1 MIDLKFYKEGRDGI
15 LRVAST
21 MSVNVETRVTVYVY
35 RVQQCVALQRQQHR
49 TLNCSVREPVHPAS
63 SLSLQDFLLSSF
75 ARRSLMGNIYFE
87 GLNHL
92 GAGVQPFSCRIN
104 STKDQYSNSNVGLFN
119 CILGTMNVHQLQDQ
133 SIQIGPFPSRKIISQ
148 KWRIIEKIIN
158 RFYYKII
165 SKLLESLRNSYIQY
179 SIYLIFHNISFPF
192 LYLIHVFQGNHIE

>member
-1 MIDLKFYKEGRDGI
+1 MEFF
-15 LRVAST
+15 ASH
-21 MSVNVETRVTVYVY
+21 
-35 RVQQCVALQRQQHR
+35 QRCRLTQKRASRFTYTEFSNASLCNAQQHR

-133 SIQIGPFPSRKIISQ
+133 SIRLVHFHPGKLYRKNG
-148 KWRIIEKIIN
+148 E
-158 RFYYKII
+158 
-165 SKLLESLRNSYIQY
+165 
-179 SIYLIFHNISFPF
+179 
-192 LYLIHVFQGNHIE
+192 

>member
-1 MIDLKFYKEGRDGI
+1 MEFF
-15 LRVAST
+15 ASH
-21 MSVNVETRVTVYVY
+21 
-35 RVQQCVALQRQQHR
+35 QRCRLTQKRASRFTYTEFSNASLCNAQQHR

-192 LYLIHVFQGNHIE
+192 LYIIHRVFQGNHIE